1 MKKLLFMIIIAALV
15 IGCKSKARQ
24 EAEVL
29 QAKQMTIDSIAKAE
43 EANVKAEEARKR
55 TIDSMNAV
63 AASRTKVERVYVTPS
78 GTTTTT
84 TTTKKKGWNSTLKG
98 AVIGA
103 GAGAITGA
111 MVDKKKGRGAVI
123 GGLLGAGAGAGV
135 GAIIDGKEKKKNQ

>member
-1 MKKLLFMIIIAALV
+1 MIIIAALI
-15 IGCKSKARQ
+15 IGCKSKAKQ

-43 EANVKAEEARKR
+43 DIKKR
-55 TIDSMNAV
+55 TIDSMNMA
-63 AASRTKVERVYVTPS
+63 AASKEKERVVVVRQSPS

-84 TTTKKKGWNSTLKG
+84 TTTQKKGWNSTLKG

-135 GAIIDGKEKKKNQ
+135 GAIIDGKEKKKKQ